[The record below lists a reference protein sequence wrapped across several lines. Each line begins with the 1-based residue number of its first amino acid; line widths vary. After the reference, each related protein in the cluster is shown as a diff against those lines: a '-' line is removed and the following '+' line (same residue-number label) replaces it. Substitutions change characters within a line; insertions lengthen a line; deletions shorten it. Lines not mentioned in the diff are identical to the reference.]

1 MINFKKKLLKNLDN
15 TYCRLKPSK
24 YGIGVFAIR
33 NIPKN
38 TNPYL
43 NCRKVRWLKFN
54 KKEIAK
60 LPQEISQM
68 IEEYYGHDG
77 EYNYIPY
84 HGLNGN
90 DISFFHNHSLHP
102 NIVTIDR
109 GQTFITIRKIKKGE
123 ELLANYKTYAPED
136 KILTK

>member
-1 MINFKKKLLKNLDN
+1 MVNFRKKLLDNLSN
-15 TYCRLKPSK
+15 TYCRLKPSGH
-24 YGIGVFAIR
+24 GIGVFAIR

-43 NCRKVRWLKFN
+43 NCRKVRWFKFN

-68 IEEYYGHDG
+68 IEEDYGHDG

-90 DISFFHNHSLHP
+90 DISFYHNHSLRP
-102 NIVTIDR
+102 NIITIDR
-109 GQTFITIRKIKKGE
+109 GQTFITIQKIKKGE